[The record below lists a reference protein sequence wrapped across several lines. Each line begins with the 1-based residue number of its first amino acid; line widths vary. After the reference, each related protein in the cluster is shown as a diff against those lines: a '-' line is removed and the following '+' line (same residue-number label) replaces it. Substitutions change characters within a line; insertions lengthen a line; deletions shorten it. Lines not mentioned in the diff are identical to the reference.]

1 MKLTTILT
9 ACGAF
14 IASTILAVSCRK
26 ETGKE
31 VAMEQTDYSNKA
43 LVQIYD
49 ATLNSARNHVYI
61 DGARVTGTALAYA
74 NTFPATPSLFTVRS
88 GFSAFLI
95 RDTLVTTTQPAMSF
109 AENLGAGKNYT
120 IFMYDT
126 LTSPKQKI
134 VENNV
139 FIPYDTTAR
148 VRFANFI
155 FTRTAVP
162 NVDVFS
168 VKRNAN
174 VFTNVAITDVTG
186 YIPYASSLNDTLH
199 VRETG
204 TMTLLTSLNGFNPV
218 RKRSYT
224 LIFRGRYQTTGT
236 TGVARLLSSFS
247 SN

>member
-9 ACGAF
+9 ACSSVIATAF
-14 IASTILAVSCRK
+14 LAVSCVK

-31 VAMEQTDYSNKA
+31 VALEQYDYSSKA
-43 LVQIYD
+43 FVQVYNG
-49 ATLNSARNHVYI
+49 TLNSARNHIYV
-61 DGARVTGTALAYA
+61 DAARVTGTPLAYA
-74 NTFPATPSLFTVRS
+74 ATFPATPSLFSITAGYR
-88 GFSAFLI
+88 AFLI
-95 RDTLVTTTQPAMSF
+95 QDTLITTTQPQMSF
-109 AENLGAGKNYT
+109 AENLQQTANYT

-134 VENNV
+134 VVNNII
-139 FIPYDTTAR
+139 IPADTTAR

-155 FTRTAVP
+155 FSRTAVP
-162 NVDVFS
+162 NVDIFS
-168 VKRNAN
+168 LKRNAN
-174 VFTNVAITDVTG
+174 VFTNVAVTDVTG
-186 YIPYASSLNDTLH
+186 YIPYASALTDTLY

-204 TMTLLTSLNGFNPV
+204 TSNLLATMNGFNPV

-224 LIFRGRYQTTGT
+224 LVFRGRYQTTGT